1 MQYVHT
7 HYFEI
12 TQMLKIGYSNDQ
24 QKMYRI
30 QNPKLGKINLAKL
43 P

>member
-1 MQYVHT
+1 
-7 HYFEI
+7 
-12 TQMLKIGYSNDQ
+12 MLKIGYSNDQ
-24 QKMYRI
+24 QKMNRI